1 MGLFA
6 LKEHPVNA
14 RITLTLI
21 SCSVILPLFAQVD
34 TGRVVGTVVDA
45 SGGSVPG
52 ASVVLKNEGTG
63 QRLEGA
69 ADRDGVY
76 AFSGVRIGA
85 YTVEVSAPGFQ
96 KQRRSAVQVS
106 IQQQSLI
113 DFRLSPGDIAQTIE
127 VNDVLP
133 LLQTQNGSVGETVSA
148 QTINSL
154 PLSGRNY
161 NFLARLTAGVTH
173 PQPEGR
179 GLNASGWFAANG
191 TRPAQNNFLLD
202 GIDNNSNNVDFLSG
216 AAFVLRPPVDAVGE
230 FRIQTN
236 SFSAEFGRAG
246 GAVLNASL
254 KSGTNAVHGSA
265 WEFLRNDKF
274 DAKDFFSNRN
284 NIAKGAYRQNQFGGA
299 VGGPIAKN
307 KLFFFADFEG
317 TRIRQG
323 QPITATV
330 PTALHRSSGYTNYQ
344 DLIDLQTGSRTD
356 ALGRA
361 FRSGTIMDPATTRQL
376 ENGNWVRDPFPLNV
390 LPAGRINPNAL
401 KLMQLYPGP
410 TNAGILNNYN
420 VNRNNSDD
428 TNSFDVRI
436 DYNLGARDQ
445 IFGRYSFGQIAR
457 FRPPP
462 FEGLGDGGGFG
473 NGTEDVRT
481 QGAALSYSH
490 SFSPTLVNEVRL
502 GFNRE
507 HALRLQANGN
517 DTSDIPGK
525 FGIQGIL
532 QTPGNG
538 GLPGLSIGGL
548 SGLGPPDWLVSE
560 RFSNTIHLSNNLTK
574 VYGSHTLKGGWEG
587 QLIDFP
593 WIAPPTSR
601 GRFNFG
607 GVYTSVINATDGSV
621 GRAQFLLNPTDG
633 LNTGGAGPNSV
644 SASNFGGVGNRKYYT
659 GLYFQDDWKVS
670 RKLALNLGMRWDLFS
685 LVGEKHSA
693 QANFVPSGTDPQYII
708 PASRNNNPA
717 LSTSFQQLLVRNG
730 IKLVQSDEFGSGLGR
745 AQKRNFAPRLGFAYQ
760 FTSKLVLRG
769 GYGIFYGA
777 FENRGGAPNLGYNY
791 PFQFDFNFQPA
802 NAWSPVLFGDG
813 APATL
818 ERGLLSVPLDP
829 RLVNGRFLSLRGIQ
843 FNYKTPYTQGYN
855 FTVQY
860 ALPANSSFEA
870 GYVASLGRHIETF
883 IGTNQ
888 VQQLLP
894 PNQNPQLFI
903 QHPDF
908 ARNSSYAA
916 TAGNSH
922 YHSLQSKFTKRF
934 SSGLN
939 LLASY
944 TWAKTLTNA
953 GDLLSGGNVG
963 GLRAVYVP
971 GFGLKKEMALAS
983 FHVGQAVT
991 ISGSYDLPFGKGRAW
1006 MAGASPVAQGV
1017 LGGWSANWIVTL
1029 YGGQPQTIGCS
1040 GGTTAAGL
1048 GCAAFLT
1055 GEARYNKTVDKWY
1068 NASAFRQPPVTTQI
1082 GQTDLSPLGGSR
1094 TQVIGPP
1101 YRKMDFSVF
1110 KNFAVTE
1117 RYRLEFRAESFNL
1130 TNTPAFANP
1139 SQTNFLDTNNFGRI
1153 TSTRNNPNDAR
1164 QIQFALKLYF

>member
-1 MGLFA
+1 MNRLLIA
-6 LKEHPVNA
+6 LIA
-14 RITLTLI
+14 TAAAAT
-21 SCSVILPLFAQVD
+21 AQVD
-34 TGRVVGTVVDA
+34 TGRIVGTVIDGTGA
-45 SGGSVPG
+45 TVPS
-52 ASVVLKNEGTG
+52 ATVIISSEGTG
-63 QRLEGA
+63 LRAETTTNDQ
-69 ADRDGVY
+69 
-76 AFSGVRIGA
+76 GA
-85 YTVEVSAPGFQ
+85 YVFIGLKIGTYSVEVSATGFQ
-96 KQRRSAVQVS
+96 KQRRNSVPVS
-106 IQQQSLI
+106 IQVRSVVEFTLI
-113 DFRLSPGDIAQTIE
+113 PGDITQTIN
-127 VNDVLP
+127 VSDALP
-133 LLQTQNGSVGETVSA
+133 VLQTQDGSVGQTISA
-148 QTINSL
+148 QTINNL

-230 FRIQTN
+230 FKIQTN

-254 KSGTNAVHGSA
+254 KSGTNKFHGSA

-284 NIAKGAYRQNQFGGA
+284 SIPKGAYRQNQFGGSG
-299 VGGPIAKN
+299 GGPIVKN
-307 KLFFFADFEG
+307 KLFFFGDFEG

-323 QPITATV
+323 QPISATV
-330 PTALHRSSGYTNYQ
+330 PTMLHRSSGFTNYQ

-356 ALGRA
+356 ALGRT
-361 FRSGTIMDPATTRQL
+361 FRSGTILDPGTTRQL
-376 ENGNWVRDPFPLNV
+376 ENGNFVRDPFPGNV
-390 LPAGRINPNAL
+390 LPAGRMNQNAL
-401 KLMQLYPGP
+401 ALMKLYPAP
-410 TNAGILNNYN
+410 TNPGILNNFN
-420 VNRNNSDD
+420 VNRNNIDD
-428 TNSFDVRI
+428 TNAFDFRV
-436 DYNLGARDQ
+436 DYNIGQRDQ
-445 IFGRYSFGQIAR
+445 LFGRYSFAQISR

-462 FEGLGDGGGFG
+462 FEGVADGGGFG

-490 SFSPTLVNEVRL
+490 TFSPSLVNELRM

-517 DTSDIPGK
+517 DTTNIPAK
-525 FGIQGIL
+525 FGIQGIP
-532 QTPGNG
+532 QAPGNG

-548 SGLGPPDWLVSE
+548 TGLGPPDWLVSE
-560 RFSNTIHLSNNLTK
+560 RFSNTIQLTNNLTK
-574 VYGSHTLKGGWEG
+574 IYGSHTFKAGWEG

-593 WIAPPTSR
+593 WIAPPTAR
-601 GRFNFG
+601 GRFNFSG
-607 GVYTSVINATDGSV
+607 TYTSVINAADGSV

-644 SASNFGGVGNRKYYT
+644 SASNFGGVANRKYYT

-670 RKLALNLGMRWDLFS
+670 RKLTLNLGVRWDLFS
-685 LVGEKHSA
+685 LVGEKYSS
-693 QANFVPSGTDPQYII
+693 QANFVPSGTNPQYII
-708 PASRNNNPA
+708 PASRKDKPQ
-717 LSTSFQQLLVRNG
+717 LSDSFQQLLVRNG
-730 IKLVQSDEFGSGLGR
+730 INLAYSDEFGSGLGR
-745 AQKRNFAPRLGFAYQ
+745 AQKNNFAPRLGFAYQ
-760 FTSKLVLRG
+760 VSSKLVVRG

-777 FENRGGAPNLGYNY
+777 FENRGGAPNIGYNY

-802 NAWSPVLFGDG
+802 NAWSPVLYGDG
-813 APATL
+813 RPATL

-829 RLVNGRFLSLRGIQ
+829 KLVNGRFLSLRGIQ
-843 FNYKTPYTQGYN
+843 FDYKTPYTQGYN
-855 FTVQY
+855 FTLQY
-860 ALPANSSFEA
+860 ALPANSSIEA

-922 YHSLQSKFTKRF
+922 YHSLQTKYNKRF
-934 SSGLN
+934 GSGLN
-939 LLASY
+939 MLASY

-971 GFGLKKEMALAS
+971 GFGMKREMALAS
-983 FHVGQAVT
+983 FHVGQALTV
-991 ISGSYDLPFGKGRAW
+991 SGSYDLPMGKGRAHL
-1006 MAGASPVAQGV
+1006 AGANPVAQAV

-1048 GCAAFLT
+1048 GCAAFLS
-1055 GEARYNKTVDKWY
+1055 GEPRYLKSVDRWY
-1068 NASAFRQPPVTTQI
+1068 RAAAFRQPPVTTQI
-1082 GQTDLSPLGGSR
+1082 GQTDLSPLGGAR

-1101 YRKMDFSVF
+1101 FRKMDFSIF
-1110 KNFAVTE
+1110 KSFMFAE
-1117 RYRLEFRAESFNL
+1117 RYKMEFRAESFNL

-1164 QIQFALKLYF
+1164 QVQLALKLYF

>member
-1 MGLFA
+1 MNRLLIA
-6 LKEHPVNA
+6 LIA
-14 RITLTLI
+14 TAAAAT
-21 SCSVILPLFAQVD
+21 AQVD
-34 TGRVVGTVVDA
+34 TGRIVGTVIDGTGA
-45 SGGSVPG
+45 TVPS
-52 ASVVLKNEGTG
+52 ATVIISSEGTG
-63 QRLEGA
+63 LRAETTTNDQ
-69 ADRDGVY
+69 
-76 AFSGVRIGA
+76 GA
-85 YTVEVSAPGFQ
+85 YVFIGLKIGTYSVEVSATGFQ
-96 KQRRSAVQVS
+96 KQRRNSVPVS
-106 IQQQSLI
+106 IQVRSVVEFTLI
-113 DFRLSPGDIAQTIE
+113 PGDITQTIN
-127 VNDVLP
+127 VSDALP
-133 LLQTQNGSVGETVSA
+133 VLQTQDGSVGQTISA
-148 QTINSL
+148 QTINNL

-230 FRIQTN
+230 FKIQTN

-254 KSGTNAVHGSA
+254 KSGTNKFHGSA

-284 NIAKGAYRQNQFGGA
+284 SIRKGAYRQNQFGGA
-299 VGGPIAKN
+299 GGGPIVKN
-307 KLFFFADFEG
+307 KLFFFGDFEG

-323 QPITATV
+323 QPISATV
-330 PTALHRSSGYTNYQ
+330 PTMLHRSSGFTNYQ

-356 ALGRA
+356 ALGRT
-361 FRSGTIMDPATTRQL
+361 FRSGTILDPGTTRQL
-376 ENGNWVRDPFPLNV
+376 ENGNFVRDPFPGNV
-390 LPAGRINPNAL
+390 LPAGRMNQNAL
-401 KLMQLYPGP
+401 ALMKLYPAP
-410 TNAGILNNYN
+410 TNPGILNNFN
-420 VNRNNSDD
+420 VNRNNVDD
-428 TNSFDVRI
+428 TNAFDFRV
-436 DYNLGARDQ
+436 DYNIGQRDQ
-445 IFGRYSFGQIAR
+445 LFGRYSFAQISR

-462 FEGLGDGGGFG
+462 FEGVADGGGFG

-490 SFSPTLVNEVRL
+490 TFSPSLVNELRM

-517 DTSDIPGK
+517 DTTNIPAK
-525 FGIQGIL
+525 FGIQGIP
-532 QTPGNG
+532 QAPGNG

-548 SGLGPPDWLVSE
+548 TGLGPPDWLVSE
-560 RFSNTIHLSNNLTK
+560 RFSNTIQLTNNLTK
-574 VYGSHTLKGGWEG
+574 IYGSHTFKAGWEG

-593 WIAPPTSR
+593 WIAPPTAR
-601 GRFNFG
+601 GRFNFSG
-607 GVYTSVINATDGSV
+607 TYTSVINAADGSV

-644 SASNFGGVGNRKYYT
+644 SASNFGGVANRKYYT

-670 RKLALNLGMRWDLFS
+670 RKLTLNLGVRWDLFS
-685 LVGEKHSA
+685 LVGEKYSS
-693 QANFVPSGTDPQYII
+693 QANFVPSGTNPQYII
-708 PASRNNNPA
+708 PASRKDKPQ
-717 LSTSFQQLLVRNG
+717 LSDSFQQLLVRNG
-730 IKLVQSDEFGSGLGR
+730 INLAYSDEFGSGLGR
-745 AQKRNFAPRLGFAYQ
+745 AQKNNFAPRLGFAYQ
-760 FTSKLVLRG
+760 VSSKLVVRG

-777 FENRGGAPNLGYNY
+777 FENRGGAPNIGYNY

-802 NAWSPVLFGDG
+802 NAWSPVLYGDG
-813 APATL
+813 RPATL

-829 RLVNGRFLSLRGIQ
+829 KLVNGRFLSLRGIQ
-843 FNYKTPYTQGYN
+843 FDYKTPYTQGYN
-855 FTVQY
+855 FTLQY
-860 ALPANSSFEA
+860 ALPANSSIEA

-922 YHSLQSKFTKRF
+922 YHSLQTKYNKRF
-934 SSGLN
+934 GSGLN
-939 LLASY
+939 MLASY

-971 GFGLKKEMALAS
+971 GFGMKREMALAS
-983 FHVGQAVT
+983 FHVGQALTV
-991 ISGSYDLPFGKGRAW
+991 SGSYDLPMGKGRAHL
-1006 MAGASPVAQGV
+1006 AGANPVAQAV

-1048 GCAAFLT
+1048 GCAAFLS
-1055 GEARYNKTVDKWY
+1055 GEPRYLKSVDRWY
-1068 NASAFRQPPVTTQI
+1068 RAAAFRQPPVTTQI
-1082 GQTDLSPLGGSR
+1082 GQTDLSPLGGAR

-1101 YRKMDFSVF
+1101 FRKMDFSIF
-1110 KNFAVTE
+1110 KSFMFAE
-1117 RYRLEFRAESFNL
+1117 RYKMEFRAESFNL

-1164 QIQFALKLYF
+1164 QVQLALKLYF

>member
-1 MGLFA
+1 MYQMKRVMIVFFSLVCASAGL
-6 LKEHPVNA
+6 
-14 RITLTLI
+14 
-21 SCSVILPLFAQVD
+21 AQVD
-34 TGRVVGTVVDA
+34 TGRVVGTVFDA
-45 SGGSVPG
+45 TG
-52 ASVVLKNEGTG
+52 ASVPAATVTLLNEETGLRAETTTNDQGGYVFTGIKIGT
-63 QRLEGA
+63 
-69 ADRDGVY
+69 
-76 AFSGVRIGA
+76 
-85 YTVEVSAPGFQ
+85 YTLEVSSTGFQ
-96 KQRRSAVQVS
+96 KQRRTGVPVN
-106 IQQQSLI
+106 IQQRLVAN
-113 DFRLSPGDIAQTIE
+113 FTLSPGDIGQTI
-127 VNDVLP
+127 DVKDALP
-133 LLQTQNGSVGETVSA
+133 VLQTQDGSVGETISA
-148 QTINSL
+148 KTINNL

-161 NFLARLTAGVTH
+161 NFLARLTTGVTH

-216 AAFVLRPPVDAVGE
+216 AAYVLRPPVDAVGE
-230 FRIQTN
+230 FKIQTN

-254 KSGTNAVHGSA
+254 KSGTNAFHGSV

-274 DAKDFFSNRN
+274 DAKDFFANRN
-284 NIAKGAYRQNQFGGA
+284 NIRKGAFRQNQFGA
-299 VGGPIAKN
+299 SFGGPIVKN
-307 KLFFFADFEG
+307 KLFFFGDFEG

-323 QPITATV
+323 QPTSATV
-330 PTALHRSSGYTNYQ
+330 PTMLHRNSGFTNYQ
-344 DLIDLQTGSRTD
+344 DLIDLQSGSRTD

-361 FRSGTIMDPATTRQL
+361 FRSGTILDPATTRQL
-376 ENGNWVRDPFPLNV
+376 ENGNFVRDPFPGNV
-390 LPAGRINPNAL
+390 LPAGRINKNAL
-401 KLMQLYPGP
+401 ALMQLYPQP
-410 TNAGILNNYN
+410 TNPGILNNFN
-420 VNRNNSDD
+420 VNRNNVDD
-428 TNSFDVRI
+428 TNSFDTRI
-436 DYNLGARDQ
+436 DYNLSTRDQ
-445 IFGRYSFGQIAR
+445 VFGRYSFAQIDR

-462 FEGLGDGGGFG
+462 FEGVADGGGFG
-473 NGTEDVRT
+473 NGTEGVRT
-481 QGAALSYSH
+481 QGAALSYTH
-490 SFSPTLVNEVRL
+490 TFSPSLLNELRM

-507 HALRLQANGN
+507 HSLRLQANGN
-517 DTSDIPGK
+517 DTSNIPAK
-525 FGIQGIL
+525 YGIQGIP
-532 QTPGNG
+532 QSPGYG

-548 SGLGPPDWLVSE
+548 TALGPPDWLVSE
-560 RFSNTIHLSNNLTK
+560 RFSNTIQLANNLTK
-574 VYGSHTLKGGWEG
+574 IYGSHTLKTGWEG

-601 GRFNFG
+601 GRFNFAG
-607 GVYTSVINATDGSV
+607 TYTSVINATDGSV

-633 LNTGGAGPNSV
+633 QNTGGAGPNSV
-644 SASNFGGVGNRKYYT
+644 AASNFGGVANRKYYT
-659 GLYFQDDWKVS
+659 GVYFQDDWKVN
-670 RKLALNLGMRWDLFS
+670 RKLTLNLGLRWDLFS
-685 LVGEKHSA
+685 LVGERHSA
-693 QANFVPSGTDPQYII
+693 QANFVPSATDPRYLI
-708 PASRNNNPA
+708 PASRKDRPQ
-717 LSTSFQQLLVRNG
+717 LSDSFQQLLVRNG
-730 IKLVQSDEFGSGLGR
+730 IKLVSTDEFGSGLGR
-745 AQKRNFAPRLGFAYQ
+745 AQKHNIAPRFGFAYQ
-760 FTSKLVLRG
+760 LTNKLVARG
-769 GYGIFYGA
+769 GYGVYYGA
-777 FENRGGAPNLGYNY
+777 FENRGGAPNIGYNY
-791 PFQFDFNFQPA
+791 PFQFDFSFQPA
-802 NAWSPVLFGDG
+802 NAWSPVIYGDG
-813 APATL
+813 QPATL

-829 RLVNGRFLSLRGIQ
+829 RLVNGRFLSLRGIE
-843 FNYKTPYTQGYN
+843 FNYKTPYVQGYN

-860 ALPANSSFEA
+860 ALPANSSIEA

-883 IGTNQ
+883 VGTNQ

-922 YHSLQSKFTKRF
+922 YHSLQTKYTKRF

-939 LLASY
+939 MLASY

-983 FHVGQAVT
+983 FHVGQALTV
-991 ISGSYDLPFGKGRAW
+991 SGSYDLPIGKGRAQL
-1006 MAGASPVAQGV
+1006 AGAGRVTQAV
-1017 LGGWSANWIVTL
+1017 LGGWSTNWIVTL

-1055 GEARYNKTVDKWY
+1055 GEPLYLKSVERWY
-1068 NASAFRQPPVTTQI
+1068 GASAFRQPPVTAQI
-1082 GQTDLSPLGGSR
+1082 GQSDLSPLGGAR

-1101 YRKMDFSVF
+1101 YRKMDFSIF

-1164 QIQFALKLYF
+1164 QVQLALKLYF